1 MSKRVVIPK
10 NLDKYP
16 DFPDGQDILP
26 KKEFEFLVLKY
37 WKEKKLEKKRAERRA
52 YVEAKI
58 QERSNIRELQW
69 SNLTPWI

>member
-16 DFPDGQDILP
+16 DFRDGQDILS
-26 KKEFEFLVLKY
+26 KKDFEFPVLAY
-37 WKEKKLEKKRAERRA
+37 WKEKKLEKESRKTRLCRG
-52 YVEAKI
+52 KI
-58 QERSNIRELQW
+58 QERLNIKELQW